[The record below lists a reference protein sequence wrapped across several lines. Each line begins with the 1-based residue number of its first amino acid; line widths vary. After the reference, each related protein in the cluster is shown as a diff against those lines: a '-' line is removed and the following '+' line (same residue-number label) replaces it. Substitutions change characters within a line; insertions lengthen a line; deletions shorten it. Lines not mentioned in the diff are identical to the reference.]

1 VEWGGFLQSI
11 AGCQIFRRTRPY
23 SSWNY
28 HTIIN
33 QQVRIQPKSGKFMNE
48 VDILSQIYNAITTA
62 PTILTP
68 AFIEQ
73 LLTQILPLAESDADN
88 DTVEEAINALY
99 KQFREMRDKIKSLKR
114 KNLDDAEAEVT
125 PGYETLSYP
134 DSTKLEK
141 LKASLKKRIDKA
153 NAKN

>member
-1 VEWGGFLQSI
+1 
-11 AGCQIFRRTRPY
+11 
-23 SSWNY
+23 
-28 HTIIN
+28 
-33 QQVRIQPKSGKFMNE
+33 MNE

-73 LLTQILPLAESDADN
+73 LLTQILPLAESGADN

-99 KQFREMRDKIKSLKR
+99 QQFIKVRDEIKILNT
-114 KNLDDAEAEVT
+114 KNLDDAEAKVT
-125 PGYETLSYP
+125 PGRETLINTYP
-134 DSTKLEK
+134 DIKKLE
-141 LKASLKKRIDKA
+141 ARLKKRIDKA

>member
-1 VEWGGFLQSI
+1 MS
-11 AGCQIFRRTRPY
+11 
-23 SSWNY
+23 
-28 HTIIN
+28 
-33 QQVRIQPKSGKFMNE
+33 E

-73 LLTQILPLAESDADN
+73 LLTQILPLAESGADN

-99 KQFREMRDKIKSLKR
+99 KQFREVRDKIKILDR

-125 PGYETLSYP
+125 PGYETLINISP
-134 DSTKLEK
+134 NLKKLEDLKK
-141 LKASLKKRIDKA
+141 LEANLKKRIDKA

>member
-1 VEWGGFLQSI
+1 
-11 AGCQIFRRTRPY
+11 
-23 SSWNY
+23 
-28 HTIIN
+28 
-33 QQVRIQPKSGKFMNE
+33 MNE

-73 LLTQILPLAESDADN
+73 LLTQILPLAESGADN

-99 KQFREMRDKIKSLKR
+99 QQFREVRDQIKSLTI
-114 KNLDDAEAEVT
+114 KNLDGAEAKVT
-125 PGYETLSYP
+125 PGYETPINTYP
-134 DSTKLEK
+134 DIKKLE
-141 LKASLKKRIDKA
+141 AILKKRIDKA

>member
-1 VEWGGFLQSI
+1 
-11 AGCQIFRRTRPY
+11 
-23 SSWNY
+23 
-28 HTIIN
+28 
-33 QQVRIQPKSGKFMNE
+33 MNE

-99 KQFREMRDKIKSLKR
+99 KQFRELRNEIKILRR
-114 KNLDDAEAEVT
+114 KNLDDVEAEVT
-125 PGYETLSYP
+125 PGYETLINTYP
-134 DSTKLEK
+134 DIKKLE
-141 LKASLKKRIDKA
+141 ASLKKRIDKA

>member
-1 VEWGGFLQSI
+1 
-11 AGCQIFRRTRPY
+11 
-23 SSWNY
+23 
-28 HTIIN
+28 
-33 QQVRIQPKSGKFMNE
+33 MNE

-88 DTVEEAINALY
+88 DTVEEAINSLY
-99 KQFREMRDKIKSLKR
+99 KQFREVRDKIKILNR

-125 PGYETLSYP
+125 PGYETLINTYP
-134 DSTKLEK
+134 DIKKLERSEK

-153 NAKN
+153 NARSEERFS

>member
-1 VEWGGFLQSI
+1 
-11 AGCQIFRRTRPY
+11 
-23 SSWNY
+23 
-28 HTIIN
+28 
-33 QQVRIQPKSGKFMNE
+33 MNE

-73 LLTQILPLAESDADN
+73 LLTQILPLAESGADN

-99 KQFREMRDKIKSLKR
+99 KQFREVRDKIKSLTR
-114 KNLDDAEAEVT
+114 TNLDNAEAKAT
-125 PGYETLSYP
+125 PGYETLINTYP
-134 DSTKLEK
+134 DLKKLEKLEEKLEK

-153 NAKN
+153 NAKQN